1 MSAEWLCFRECLR
14 FSRRHR
20 RYFTILLLLYGA
32 SLRHWRKMRAARFGY
47 AFLQQYDDLM
57 DGDRDSSETPDRI
70 AITTQ
75 AEWSRGDF
83 SGKST
88 LSRLGAAF
96 HEVLE
101 TADEAKQDTAVL
113 LELMHNDA
121 ARRLERR
128 ISSEAELEI
137 HLQRTFHHS
146 VNLLFHGCG
155 LRTRATEAPAL
166 VAALAWCSVVRDFAD
181 DAEKGL
187 INVPREVTGNP
198 DATTE
203 VAEMPEVKAWLDRQ
217 RALGP
222 GLLDA
227 CESEREAVART
238 DPQAARLIGVFARSM
253 RKYCRDAL

>member
-32 SLRHWRKMRAARFGY
+32 SLRDWRKMRAARFGY
-47 AFLQQYDDLM
+47 AFLQLYDDLM
-57 DGDRDSSETPDRI
+57 DGDRASEETPDRI
-70 AITTQ
+70 AITTR
-75 AEWSRGDF
+75 AEWSRWDF

-96 HEVLE
+96 HEALGAE
-101 TADEAKQDTAVL
+101 DEAKQDTAIL
-113 LELMHNDA
+113 LELMHTDA

-128 ISSEAELEI
+128 ISDEEELEI
-137 HLQRTFHHS
+137 HLRRTFFHS

-155 LRTRATEAPAL
+155 LRTRAADVPAL

-187 INVPREVTGNP
+187 INVPREVTGHG
-198 DATTE
+198 DATE
-203 VAEMPEVKAWLDRQ
+203 SLAELPHIKAWLDRQ
-217 RALGP
+217 RASGP

-227 CESEREAVART
+227 CESERESVSRT

-253 RKYCRDAL
+253 RKYC

>member
-32 SLRHWRKMRAARFGY
+32 SLRQWRKMRAARFGY
-47 AFLQQYDDLM
+47 AFLQLYDDLM
-57 DGDRDSSETPDRI
+57 DGDRASSETPDRI
-70 AITTQ
+70 AAATRT
-75 AEWSRGDF
+75 EWSRGKF

-96 HEVLE
+96 HDALE
-101 TADEAKQDTAVL
+101 TANEAKQDTAIL
-113 LELMHNDA
+113 LELMHIDA
-121 ARRLERR
+121 ARRLEQR
-128 ISSEAELEI
+128 ISNEVELEI
-137 HLQRTFHHS
+137 HLRRTFFHS
-146 VNLLFHGCG
+146 VNLLLHGCG
-155 LRTRATEAPAL
+155 HRTRASEVPAL

-181 DAEKGL
+181 DAAKGL
-187 INVPREVTGNP
+187 INLPREVTGDL
-198 DATTE
+198 DAATE
-203 VAEMPEVKAWLDRQ
+203 VVEMPEVKAWLDRQ

-227 CESEREAVART
+227 CESEREAVSRT